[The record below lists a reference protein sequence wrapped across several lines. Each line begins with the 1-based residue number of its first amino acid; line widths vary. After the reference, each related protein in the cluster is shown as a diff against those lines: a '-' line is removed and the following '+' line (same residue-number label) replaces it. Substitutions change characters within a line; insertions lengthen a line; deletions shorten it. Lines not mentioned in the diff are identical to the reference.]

1 MDANNSLLKRRA
13 ANMRVTRVV
22 AYPTLL
28 TPNKLR
34 EMLERIPS
42 HADIIDISVSGI
54 QHPHATRRVDI
65 YYNTEQLDRHEI

>member
-1 MDANNSLLKRRA
+1 MDANNGLLKRRA

-54 QHPHATRRVDI
+54 QHPHATQRVDI

>member
-1 MDANNSLLKRRA
+1 MDANDGLLKRRA

-34 EMLERIPS
+34 EMLERIPN
-42 HADIIDISVSGI
+42 HADIIDINVSSI

>member
-1 MDANNSLLKRRA
+1 MNANDSLLKRRA

-42 HADIIDISVSGI
+42 HADIIDINVSGI
-54 QHPHATRRVDI
+54 QHPHSTRCVDI